1 MGCFFIGAGQPVR
14 AILPAASTIL
24 SISALLLFTPV
35 LVPVPVHAEDA
46 GNLYNT
52 SFDIR
57 MGQRYFERQCSRCHG
72 FDAKG
77 NDETGA
83 PDLTGR
89 LNRASNDVGI
99 FNIIREG
106 VPGTAMLPVDSEV
119 PDAAVWQLVAY
130 IGSLR
135 YDPAS
140 VDLAGSAEA
149 GRRLFNGKG
158 DCASCHM
165 VNGRGGRLGPDL
177 SRVGENQRP
186 EDLLD
191 ALVNPDAEVDPRW
204 WTLRVTG
211 PDGVTREGF
220 RMNEDSFSLRIMD
233 RDDNL
238 WSFPKKQISAY
249 QRIETSTMP
258 SYDQQLTESELDDLV
273 AYLFS
278 LRREVAPQ

>member
-1 MGCFFIGAGQPVR
+1 MEFSSTLVRQRLYAGLFGIIASGTLIG
-14 AILPAASTIL
+14 SFL
-24 SISALLLFTPV
+24 STPV
-35 LVPVPVHAEDA
+35 SHAEDA

-52 SFDIR
+52 PFDIR
-57 MGQRYFERQCSRCHG
+57 SGQRYFERQCSRCHG

-89 LNRASNDVGI
+89 LNRASSDTGI

-106 VPGTAMLPVDSEV
+106 VSGTAMLPVAADV
-119 PDAAVWQLVAY
+119 PDATVWQLVAY

-135 YDPAS
+135 YDPSS
-140 VDLAGSAEA
+140 VELEGNAAA
-149 GRRLFNGKG
+149 GRELFNGRG

-165 VNGRGGRLGPDL
+165 VEGAGGRMGPDL

-191 ALVNPDAEVDPRW
+191 ALVNPSADVDPRW

-211 PDGVTREGF
+211 PDGVTHEGF

-233 RDDNL
+233 ADEEL
-238 WSFPKKQISAY
+238 WSFPKSRIQSY
-249 QRIETSTMP
+249 DRIEESTMP
-258 SYDQQLTESELDDLV
+258 SYDQRLGEEELDDLV

-278 LRREVAPQ
+278 LRREIAQ

>member
-1 MGCFFIGAGQPVR
+1 MGCTSTLARMTAVT
-14 AILPAASTIL
+14 ALPACLFVLTTSLLTVPAS
-24 SISALLLFTPV
+24 
-35 LVPVPVHAEDA
+35 AEDA

-57 MGQRYFERQCSRCHG
+57 TGQRYFERQCSRCHG

-89 LNRASNDVGI
+89 LNRASSDVGI

-106 VPGTAMLPVDSEV
+106 VPGTAMLPVDGDV
-119 PDAAVWQLVAY
+119 PDATVWQLVAY

-135 YDPAS
+135 YDPS
-140 VDLAGSAEA
+140 TVELAGNADA
-149 GRRLFNGKG
+149 GRRLFSGKG
-158 DCASCHM
+158 ACADCHM
-165 VNGRGGRLGPDL
+165 VNGRGSRRGPDL
-177 SRVGENQRP
+177 SRIGENQRP
-186 EDLLD
+186 EDLLT
-191 ALVNPDAEVDPRW
+191 ALVNPDAEVAPRW

-211 PDGVTREGF
+211 PDGTIREGF

-233 RDDNL
+233 ADDNL
-238 WSFPKKQISAY
+238 WSFPKRQIQSY
-249 QRIETSTMP
+249 ERSEDSTMP
-258 SYDQQLTESELDDLV
+258 SYDQRLTETELDDLV

-278 LRREVAPQ
+278 LRREVAQQ